1 METGFRGAFVISW
14 QQTDVDGQKA
24 TTPEEL
30 SIGAAW
36 RWSGK
41 PVRVDGPGELLSLGA
56 AEGTAEL
63 HKRAAR
69 RVRQLVG
76 AALGPSAV
84 ASSGRDRAQ
93 PEQPLLD
100 AGFIVTD
107 GRVTYSIS
115 LIEVGGGAPPLLMML
130 DELPPRD
137 TDLWIVHRT
146 IDHHITHFDNVT
158 PGGVICFT
166 PGTRLATP
174 EGPKLIEDLAEGD
187 LVSTRDG
194 GNQDVRWIGKRRMSG
209 ARLYAMPHLR
219 PVRIRAGAMGE
230 DEPES
235 DLLVSPDHRVL
246 LRGPQAEALFNT
258 PEVLVAAK
266 DLVNDHSVL
275 VDHSI
280 REVTY
285 IHLALDQHHV
295 VWANGVET
303 ESFHPASAAL
313 EAVAEDERARLL
325 AQFPQVAENPYS
337 YGDYARRSLSAP
349 EAALLRHAGGI
360 GH

>member
-14 QQTDVDGQKA
+14 QQTDVDGQK
-24 TTPEEL
+24 TTSPEEL
-30 SIGAAW
+30 STGATW

-41 PVRVDGPGELLSLGA
+41 PVRVDGPDELVSLGA
-56 AEGTAEL
+56 AEGTTEL

-76 AALGPSAV
+76 TALAPPNV
-84 ASSGRDRAQ
+84 ALKGRGAHSS
-93 PEQPLLD
+93 EQPLLD

-107 GRVTYSIS
+107 GRASYSIS
-115 LIEVGGGAPPLLMML
+115 LIEVAEGAPPLLMML

-137 TDLWIVHRT
+137 TDLWIVNRT
-146 IDHHITHFDNVT
+146 IDHHISHFDT
-158 PGGVICFT
+158 ATQGGVICFT

-174 EGPKLIEDLAEGD
+174 DGPKLIEDLAEGD
-187 LVSTRDG
+187 RVSTRDG
-194 GNQDVRWIGKRRMSG
+194 GDQDIRWIGKRRMSG

-219 PVRIRAGAMGE
+219 PVRIRADAMGE
-230 DEPES
+230 YEPDG

-275 VDHSI
+275 VDYSV

-313 EAVAEDERARLL
+313 DAVVEDERARLL